1 MGILLILFLPKCLA
15 VCVLFILEPLG
26 NLIQKLLNVCL
37 LDILLLKNVINVI
50 IFPLENLVTVDVTF
64 RETEL

>member
-15 VCVLFILEPLG
+15 VCVLFILEPLR